1 MTFFKSINDN
11 NYGKVKKLKENGKTV
26 YPATIWN
33 AVVDPTTG
41 KTLKTLIGEL
51 NEALKKID
59 AISVKGYTPFTGSSG
74 DPRGHI
80 PVVKST
86 GSCRSGDISI
96 STNWAARPIMKCA

>member
-1 MTFFKSINDN
+1 MARI
-11 NYGKVKKLKENGKTV
+11 KKLKENGKTV
-26 YPATIWN
+26 YPTTIWN

-80 PVVKST
+80 PVVKSD
-86 GSCRSGDISI
+86 GVMSGDISI
-96 STNWAARPIMKCA
+96 STNRAARPIMKCA